1 MTKEERQTLETISLQ
16 LKEMKD
22 DISELKAKLLDP
34 EDGVIVKTNQNTW
47 WRKEVEP
54 LVKEIPDLIQ
64 FKKTTYRVLWII
76 VTAVVALVVRVVSMH
91 T

>member
-91 T
+91 S

>member
-1 MTKEERQTLETISLQ
+1 MTQEEKQTLQTISLQ
-16 LKEMKD
+16 LKEMKE
-22 DISELKAKLLDP
+22 DISELKDKLLDP

-76 VTAVVALVVRVVSMH
+76 VTAVVALVVRVISMH

>member
-1 MTKEERQTLETISLQ
+1 MTQEEKQTLQTISLQ
-16 LKEMKD
+16 LKEMKE
-22 DISELKAKLLDP
+22 DISELKDKLLDP
-34 EDGVIVKTNQNTW
+34 ENGVIVKTNQNTW

-76 VTAVVALVVRVVSMH
+76 VTAVVALVVRVISMH
-91 T
+91 S

>member
-1 MTKEERQTLETISLQ
+1 MTKEEKQTLETISLQ
-16 LKEMKD
+16 LKEMKE

-76 VTAVVALVVRVVSMH
+76 VTAVVALVVRVISMH
-91 T
+91 S

>member
-1 MTKEERQTLETISLQ
+1 MTKGEKQTLETISLQ

-64 FKKTTYRVLWII
+64 FKKTTYRILWII
-76 VTAVVALVVRVVSMH
+76 VTAVVALVVRVISMH
-91 T
+91 S

>member
-1 MTKEERQTLETISLQ
+1 MTKEEKQTLETISLQ

>member
-1 MTKEERQTLETISLQ
+1 MTKEEKQTLETISLQ
-16 LKEMKD
+16 LKEMKE

>member
-1 MTKEERQTLETISLQ
+1 MTKEEKQTLDTISLQ

-64 FKKTTYRVLWII
+64 FKKTTYKILWII
-76 VTAVVALVVRVVSMH
+76 VTAVVALVVRVIS
-91 T
+91 TEN

>member
-1 MTKEERQTLETISLQ
+1 MTQEETQTLQTISLQ
-16 LKEMKD
+16 LKEMKE
-22 DISELKAKLLDP
+22 DISELKDKLLDP

-76 VTAVVALVVRVVSMH
+76 VTAVVALVVRVISMH

>member
-1 MTKEERQTLETISLQ
+1 MTQEEKQTLQTISLQ
-16 LKEMKD
+16 LKEMKED
-22 DISELKAKLLDP
+22 LSELKDKLLDP

>member
-1 MTKEERQTLETISLQ
+1 MTKDEKQTLETISLQ
-16 LKEMKD
+16 LKEMKE

-64 FKKTTYRVLWII
+64 FKKTTYRILWII
-76 VTAVVALVVRVVSMH
+76 VTAVVALVVRVISMH
-91 T
+91 S

>member
-1 MTKEERQTLETISLQ
+1 MTKEEKQTLETISLQ
-16 LKEMKD
+16 LKEMKE

-34 EDGVIVKTNQNTW
+34 EDCVIVKTNQNTW

-91 T
+91 S

>member
-1 MTKEERQTLETISLQ
+1 MTKEEKQTLETISLQ

-76 VTAVVALVVRVVSMH
+76 VTAVVALVVRVISMH